1 MFNYYFILQTILKSL
16 QISLLNLC
24 EEMVLQRF
32 PNHSSGVFN
41 ESYMQDILLPEF
53 LFNLENNTVRLNE
66 WKKEHEGK
74 TPSKSLQD
82 SVLEHVGRPVH
93 ALLR

>member
-1 MFNYYFILQTILKSL
+1 
-16 QISLLNLC
+16 
-24 EEMVLQRF
+24 
-32 PNHSSGVFN
+32 
-41 ESYMQDILLPEF
+41 MQDILLPEF
-53 LFNLENNTVRLNE
+53 LFNLENNTVQLNE